1 MNAAIRNQ
9 TVWRKWHSS
18 EGMGGAPTESA
29 LLLMEW
35 ALQINIESCG
45 ISINITDPRKV
56 LKKINKGVSS
66 LKLSDLILPLR
77 F

>member
-1 MNAAIRNQ
+1 
-9 TVWRKWHSS
+9 
-18 EGMGGAPTESA
+18 
-29 LLLMEW
+29 MEW

-45 ISINITDPRKV
+45 ISINITDPRKA